1 MLLVFCDGTGADGT
15 LTGTEVHAP
24 RQFATN
30 VLRLSRAILPTSAG
44 DKPKRQIVLYLS
56 GVGSESDFN
65 GNFAGAAPLLQAY
78 GTAVASK
85 IRDAYAFIAQNF
97 EVGDEICI
105 FGFSRGAYTARK
117 LSGLID
123 RIGLLEREQLG
134 DFFKIWSALANGQH
148 PAIPSGTC
156 QTRIKC
162 VGVWDTVDAV
172 YKFPLT
178 PIRDTLGITDP
189 SLPASI
195 DIALHALS
203 LQENRDRFL
212 PTLWEM
218 PKGGWRDNQVIK
230 QVWFPGSHCDV
241 GGGYEKHDLSDLA
254 LFWMVGEIKSF
265 INIDTSFIE
274 KIAQPQPDPWG
285 AAQPGNGYAE
295 LVGDLKRFIQP
306 QTRLQGGAIKPGMV
320 FHESI
325 LYAPTTLTRP
335 QHMLTLDTLKQ
346 AFGIS
351 WKPTIA
357 PLNEFEQY
365 CKDKWGKQSKRKTN
379 RNHGIFEKVPES
391 VTFESVSD
399 LFP

>member
-1 MLLVFCDGTGADGT
+1 MSPPSPKMLLVFCDGTGADGT

-30 VLRLSRAILPTSAG
+30 VLRLCNG

-65 GNFAGAAPLLQAY
+65 GNFAGAAPLLP
-78 GTAVASK
+78 SK

-105 FGFSRGAYTARK
+105 FGGAYTARK
-117 LSGLID
+117 LSGLI
-123 RIGLLEREQLG
+123 REQLG

-148 PAIPSGTC
+148 RRFHLARVRPGSSE
-156 QTRIKC
+156 C

-218 PKGGWRDNQVIK
+218 PKGGWRDNQV
-230 QVWFPGSHCDV
+230 WFPGSHCDV

-274 KIAQPQPDPWG
+274 KIAQPQPDPWE
-285 AAQPGNGYAE
+285 QPNLAT
-295 LVGDLKRFIQP
+295 DMRS
-306 QTRLQGGAIKPGMV
+306 GAIKPGMV

-325 LYAPTTLTRP
+325 LYAPQRLRGRNTCSPSIRSSKHLEFLGSRPLHRLTSLNNTVR
-335 QHMLTLDTLKQ
+335 
-346 AFGIS
+346 IS
-351 WKPTIA
+351 G
-357 PLNEFEQY
+357 
-365 CKDKWGKQSKRKTN
+365 GKQSKHKTN
-379 RNHGIFEKVPES
+379 RNVPCIFEKVPES

>member
-30 VLRLSRAILPTSAG
+30 VLRLCNG

-65 GNFAGAAPLLQAY
+65 GNFAGTALLLH
-78 GTAVASK
+78 
-85 IRDAYAFIAQNF
+85 AYAFIAQNF

-105 FGFSRGAYTARK
+105 FG
-117 LSGLID
+117 
-123 RIGLLEREQLG
+123 
-134 DFFKIWSALANGQH
+134 
-148 PAIPSGTC
+148 
-156 QTRIKC
+156 C

-178 PIRDTLGITDP
+178 PIKDTLGITDF

-195 DIALHALS
+195 
-203 LQENRDRFL
+203 ENRDRFS

-218 PKGGWRDNQVIK
+218 PKGGWRDN

-254 LFWMVGEIKSF
+254 LFWMVDWLVTREKSSPSS
-265 INIDTSFIE
+265 TSIPQFIE

-285 AAQPGNGYAE
+285 AAQPGQWICG
-295 LVGDLKRFIQP
+295 VGWRLEAIHSTFRHACKVVRSSQAWCS
-306 QTRLQGGAIKPGMV
+306 TRASFMP
-320 FHESI
+320 
-325 LYAPTTLTRP
+325 PRRLTRP
-335 QHMLTLDTLKQ
+335 QYMLTLDTLKQ
-346 AFGIS
+346 AFGTS

-365 CKDKWGKQSKRKTN
+365 CKDKWGKQSKRKAN
-379 RNHGIFEKVPES
+379 RNVHITVF
-391 VTFESVSD
+391 FRA
-399 LFP
+399 LFTECVDFLCL